1 MTGAATSARP
11 ALTGSARA
19 GVAAARE
26 VHRAAAPWPYATLD
40 VPAARRDGWRPA
52 PVHDIVLKIHQRCN
66 LACDYCYVYE
76 TVDQSWRDRPAA
88 MPQDVWEAAVDAI
101 GRHTRTHGSRG
112 VRVILH
118 GGEPLLFGT
127 ERIGAL
133 TTRLRAA
140 VPDTCAVE
148 VGMQTNG
155 VLLTERRLAALG
167 PHGITFGVSIDG
179 VPEVHDA
186 HRVTRSGRGSFAA
199 AARAL
204 DLLRRPEHRASYAGI
219 LCTVSAGTDPI
230 ACYEQLLA
238 FDPPTVDL
246 LLPHANWQ
254 HPPQRP
260 HDAATPYAD
269 WLIAVFDR
277 WYSGGETRIRLF
289 EDVIS
294 LLLGGGSRSE
304 QIGLSP
310 AAVVVIESDGAIEQV
325 DALKSAY
332 SGACATGLDIRH
344 DELDSVLDDP
354 GIIARQLGPAALS
367 DTCRACPVHRVCG
380 AGHYAH
386 RFRPGQGFHNPSVY
400 CADLRRLIEHVHG
413 RLSEDVRRRVAG
425 QVTGAS

>member
-1 MTGAATSARP
+1 MTEAAITAPP
-11 ALTGSARA
+11 AAVGSALA
-19 GVAAARE
+19 GVAATRE
-26 VHRAAAPWPYATLD
+26 AHRAAAPWPYATLD
-40 VPAARRDGWRPA
+40 AAAAREGGWRPA

-66 LACDYCYVYE
+66 LACDYCYVYSS
-76 TVDQSWRDRPAA
+76 VDQSWRDRPAA
-88 MPQDVWEAAVDAI
+88 MPQDVWEAAVDKI
-101 GRHTRTHGSRG
+101 GRHVVAHGSRG
-112 VRVILH
+112 VRVVLH

-127 ERIGAL
+127 DRIAAL

-140 VPDTCAVE
+140 VPGGCALE

-155 VLLTERRLAALG
+155 VLLTARRLDALR
-167 PHGITFGVSIDG
+167 PHRITYGVSIDG
-179 VPEVHDA
+179 VPEVHDR
-186 HRVTRSGRGSFAA
+186 HRVTHSGRGSFAA

-219 LCTVSAGTDPI
+219 LCTVAAGTDPV

-238 FDPPTVDL
+238 FDPPMIDL

-277 WYSGGETRIRLF
+277 WYTGGETRIRLF

-294 LLLGGGSRSE
+294 LLLGGASRSE

-310 AAVVVIESDGAIEQV
+310 ASVVVIESDGAIEQV

-332 SGACATGLDIRH
+332 PGGCATGLDIRH
-344 DELDSVLDDP
+344 DELDAVLEDP
-354 GIIARQLGPAALS
+354 GMIARQLGTAALS

-386 RFRPGQGFHNPSVY
+386 RFRAGQGFRNPSVY
-400 CADLRRLIEHVHG
+400 CADLRKLIDHVHG
-413 RLSEDVRRRVAG
+413 RLSDTISRQVAG
-425 QVTGAS
+425 APS